1 MGIPEASVIVKVP
14 EKDWD
19 VLSETLDLDSRSY
32 GFDPSLRELIA
43 LALKD
48 VRVVERKKAGRTW
61 HLELLVP
68 EGAWDVLQETL
79 ELDMYSKWVGKDLQ
93 RQIRKAFE
101 KLDVKK
107 ISPKDWS
114 PLWPS

>member
-1 MGIPEASVIVKVP
+1 MGTPVESVIVKIP
-14 EKDWD
+14 EKDWA
-19 VLSETLDLDSRSY
+19 VLSETLELDSQSY
-32 GFDPSLRELIA
+32 GFDPSLRRTIA

-48 VRVVERKKAGRTW
+48 VKEVGRKKVGRTW
-61 HLELLVP
+61 YLELLVP

-79 ELDMYSKWVGKDLQ
+79 EVDMYSKWVGKDLQ

-101 KLDVKK
+101 RLDVKK

-114 PLWPS
+114 PLW